1 MEVIGS
7 GLRRSFDCRPEKRGA
22 KGIAFVSKVPNDG
35 EGILRWH
42 EHTTSHAHTNREG
55 PKLPDRTRMLI
66 RTSSIHPP
74 RLGAGFIPTIHLV
87 HANRLKSKRQRS
99 KRTDLANSRI
109 PSRQP
114 SGQADVGL
122 AHGKMRSAC
131 NIRDD
136 PSTNIAAQF
145 DFQHDCLTHGLFE
158 DLAVRGKYHWK
169 RNSFGLAG
177 DVGSSRN
184 TRTETLPKTKDRQTP
199 RALRLVRP
207 GGNCHL
213 GERGS
218 PGMIHSPGSTSP
230 ARPRQSDPSLRQ
242 CDGISSTG
250 LATKLPLFC

>member
-42 EHTTSHAHTNREG
+42 EHTTSHAHTSREG
-55 PKLPDRTRMLI
+55 PKLPDRTRLLI

-74 RLGAGFIPTIHLV
+74 RLGAGFMPTIHLV

-114 SGQADVGL
+114 TGQADVSL
-122 AHGKMRSAC
+122 AHGKMRSVC
-131 NIRDD
+131 NIRDG

-158 DLAVRGKYHWK
+158 DLAVRCKDHWK
-169 RNSFGLAG
+169 RNSLVSLVTFARLETREPRHYPNQKIGRLPGHCVLSVQAG
-177 DVGSSRN
+177 TVILEN
-184 TRTETLPKTKDRQTP
+184 VVP
-199 RALRLVRP
+199 
-207 GGNCHL
+207 
-213 GERGS
+213 
-218 PGMIHSPGSTSP
+218 
-230 ARPRQSDPSLRQ
+230 
-242 CDGISSTG
+242 
-250 LATKLPLFC
+250 